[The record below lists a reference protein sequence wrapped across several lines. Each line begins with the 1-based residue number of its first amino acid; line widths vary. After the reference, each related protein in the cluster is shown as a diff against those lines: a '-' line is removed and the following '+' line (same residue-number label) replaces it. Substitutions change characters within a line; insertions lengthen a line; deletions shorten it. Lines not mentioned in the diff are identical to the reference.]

1 MMAYQSSPEGSGR
14 MPGLGEV
21 EHQVR
26 LLKGGLSM
34 LRSTVALICEQARGL
49 RGAGCVLDREL
60 EQIEDLEQQVA
71 TLVSQVE
78 EGRFLQGIKPAMS
91 RIRGESISRDGDSSD
106 ND

>member
-1 MMAYQSSPEGSGR
+1 MKAYQSSPEGSGR

-49 RGAGCVLDREL
+49 RNAGCVLDQEL
-60 EQIEDLEQQVA
+60 EQIEELEKQVA
-71 TLVSQVE
+71 TLVVQVE
-78 EGRFLQGIKPAMS
+78 EGSFLHGIRPTIC
-91 RIRGESISRDGDSSD
+91 RIRGESIARDGDFSQ